1 MPAKAAPPAPDAAE
15 LSPAELFDRF
25 RKGDIQK
32 SYEALAMFQAL
43 ADKRRFLTPALEFLA
58 TEDVDQIRSW
68 AATVLEGIGGRKA
81 FAALRAV
88 FKPDDTRESKRRYRY
103 TRFFALAGLA
113 RMERSESE
121 REEVARL
128 LDELWVPRWQDTEED
143 YLVQAEA
150 AVLLALRG
158 RREPFTQVL
167 AMLRAADNDFWIT
180 WACLRALREFPLPEV
195 VSEVIGVM
203 RTGRYYDHRL
213 YAVRALARYR
223 DDITVVHELANIV
236 RASDDSYFRLVAVRA
251 LGELGN
257 REAYDALVRALAD
270 PDAEIRVQATTALQS
285 LLSKDEA
292 IALVVQRALAEDTS
306 PATLDYLLD
315 ALRRIDG
322 VLSAEALNRELGS
335 QDRRRARAAEEILV
349 NLGGWAAVQRLSQ
362 RRSTL
367 DSLDE
372 ILRQSEEVVRTTFA
386 DTIRQARLNF
396 YFAMAVNVLVVSV
409 GLALIALAV
418 VQLAQDP
425 GKLEQWVLP
434 GGAGVLGII
443 VNLLFN
449 NPRRNAREDLTSL
462 MNVNV
467 IFLGFLR
474 QLNEIDATFKHAYI
488 ESHAFGADDMRATVS
503 QIENA
508 VERTLTMAARHLRVV
523 PADDGFHL
531 PTRARRRRVAAATTV
546 GSDTAKDDALVPR

>member
-1 MPAKAAPPAPDAAE
+1 MPANTAPPVSDTAE
-15 LSPAELFDRF
+15 LSPAQLFDRF
-25 RKGDIQK
+25 RKGDLQT
-32 SYEALAMFQAL
+32 SYEALAAFQQL
-43 ADKRRFLTPALEFLA
+43 ADKRRFLAPALEFLA
-58 TEDVDQIRSW
+58 TEEMDQVRGW
-68 AATVLEGIGGRKA
+68 ATTVLEGTGGRKA
-81 FAALRAV
+81 FAALRGL
-88 FKPDDTRESKRRYRY
+88 FKAEDTHETKRRYRY

-113 RMERSESE
+113 RMERSENE
-121 REEVARL
+121 REDVTRL
-128 LDELWVPRWQDTEED
+128 LEELWQPRWQDTEED

-158 RREPFTQVL
+158 RKEPLRQVL
-167 AMLRAADNDFWIT
+167 AMLRAADADFWIT

-195 VSEVIGVM
+195 VSEVIDVM
-203 RTGRYYDHRL
+203 RTARYYDHRL

-223 DDITVVHELANIV
+223 DDVTVVHELANIV
-236 RASDDSYFRLVAVRA
+236 RTSDDSYFRLVAVRA

-257 REAYDALVRALAD
+257 REAQDALVRALAD
-270 PDAEIRVQATTALQS
+270 PDAEIRVQATTALKT
-285 LLSKDEA
+285 LLSNEEA
-292 IALVVQRALAEDTS
+292 IALVVQRALAEDAS
-306 PATLDYLLD
+306 PATLEYLLD

-322 VLSAEALNRELGS
+322 ALSAEVLNKELGG

-349 NLGGWAAVQRLSQ
+349 NLGGWAAVQRLGQ

-372 ILRQSEEVVRTTFA
+372 ILRQSEEVVRTTFS

-396 YFAMAVNVLVVSV
+396 YFAMAVNVLVVTV

-418 VQLAQDP
+418 IQLAQNP
-425 GKLEQWVLP
+425 EKLAEWVLP
-434 GGAGVLGII
+434 GGAGVVGII

-508 VERTLTMAARHLRVV
+508 VEQTLTMAARHLRVV
-523 PADDGFHL
+523 PSEDGFRL
-531 PTRARRRRVAAATTV
+531 PTQGRRTRVGATTTL
-546 GSDTAKDDALVPR
+546 GSESSRGDRRASD